1 MTSGVM
7 FKTAPKLLRHPDILE
22 VPRRQ
27 ALDPRRFSKHST
39 VPLEAKWTVAIE
51 ILHEAKV
58 FNLLMIL
65 LRALE
70 MGRWRMN
77 LNLNRMNRMKP
88 RFPADR
94 AHGGCTIHVVGNYK
108 IRLGAMHYRNLSHNR
123 MHAKGSIRCNWCLRI
138 GNAIEHVATQH
149 VSANQTRNPTC
160 CDT

>member
-1 MTSGVM
+1 M

-94 AHGGCTIHVVGNYK
+94 AHGGCHVVGNYK
-108 IRLGAMHYRNLSHNR
+108 LRLGAMHYRNLSHNR
-123 MHAKGSIRCNWCLRI
+123 MHAKKSIRCNWCLQI
-138 GNAIEHVATQH
+138 GNAIEHVATQP